1 MNKNLCSRWFRGTTL
16 IALGIAALSGCSD
29 TADGAAAGP
38 GGTSSASG
46 STGAGAH
53 GGSTG
58 TTGSGGAG
66 AGSTGAGGAGAGG
79 DGGSGGSGPGDG
91 GSGGS
96 GTSSS
101 GAGGSGEG
109 SGGSSS
115 AGTGKFVGN
124 ITTNG
129 AVRDDFNKYW
139 DQITPEI
146 EGRWSSIETSRGV
159 RDWSRLDAVYAYA
172 QDNDIPFTQYAFV
185 WGAPQP
191 PWLVSLPAE
200 EQRQALRDWMQAFCA
215 RYPDTRNIIVVN
227 EPPPHTTPT
236 FKNAIGGDGESGH
249 DWIVNSF
256 TWAREFCP
264 DATLILNDYSNIE
277 YETEHNRFVE
287 LVKTLL
293 DAGAPIDAL
302 GAEAHYAYTIDTS
315 TVKGYI
321 DRLAETGLPV
331 YITEYDIALAD
342 DEEQRRVMEEQFT
355 MFYNHSA
362 VKGITLWGYVVGSTW
377 LENTGLLHPDGTMRP
392 AMAWLMDFL
401 GRGE

>member
-1 MNKNLCSRWFRGTTL
+1 MNKNLSSRWLRGTTWV
-16 IALGIAALSGCSD
+16 ALGIAALSGCSD
-29 TADGAAAGP
+29 KADGAGAGP

-46 STGAGAH
+46 STGAGGH
-53 GGSTG
+53 DGSAG
-58 TTGSGGAG
+58 ATGSGGAG
-66 AGSTGAGGAGAGG
+66 TGSTGAG

-124 ITTNG
+124 ITTDG
-129 AVRDDFNKYW
+129 AVRDGFIQYW
-139 DQITPEI
+139 DQITPDI

-159 RDWSRLDAVYAYA
+159 RDWSRLDEVYAYA

-185 WGAPQP
+185 WGTPLPA
-191 PWLVSLPAE
+191 WLARLPAE
-200 EQRQALRDWMQAFCA
+200 EQRQAVRDWMQAFCA

-227 EPPPHTTPT
+227 EPPPHTTPA

-256 TWAREFCP
+256 TWARELCP
-264 DATLILNDYSNIE
+264 DATLILNDYNNIE
-277 YETEHNRFVE
+277 YESEHNRFVE

-302 GAEAHYAYTIDTS
+302 GAEAHDAYRTDTS

-321 DRLAETGLPV
+321 DGLAETGLPV
-331 YITEYDIALAD
+331 YITEYDIDLAD

-355 MFYNHSA
+355 MLYNHSSVA
-362 VKGITLWGYVVGSTW
+362 GITLWGYVVGSTW
-377 LENTGLLHPDGTMRP
+377 RTNTGLLHPDGTMRP

-401 GRGE
+401 GRSE

>member
-1 MNKNLCSRWFRGTTL
+1 M

-29 TADGAAAGP
+29 TVDGAAAGQ

-46 STGAGAH
+46 STGAGGH
-53 GGSTG
+53 GGSAG

-79 DGGSGGSGPGDG
+79 AGAGSDGGGGSGGSGPGGG

-101 GAGGSGEG
+101 GAGGSGG
-109 SGGSSS
+109 GAGGSSS

-129 AVRDDFNKYW
+129 AVRDGFNRYW

-159 RDWSRLDAVYAYA
+159 RDWSRLDAIYEYA
-172 QDNDIPFTQYAFV
+172 QENDIAFTQYAFV
-185 WGAPQP
+185 WGTPQP
-191 PWLVSLPAE
+191 AWLVNLPAE

-236 FKNAIGGDGESGH
+236 FKHAIGGDGESGH

-277 YETEHNRFVE
+277 YEGEHNRFVE

-302 GAEAHYAYTIDTS
+302 GAEAHYAYRMNTS
-315 TVKGYI
+315 VVKGYI

-355 MFYNHSA
+355 MFYNHDA

-377 LENTGLLHPDGTMRP
+377 VDNTGLLHPDGTMRP
-392 AMAWLMDFL
+392 AMTWLMDFL